1 MSTPARRPKRQPR
14 TLTAQGKT
22 LTIKEWS
29 KLTGLAYSTIYE
41 RRYSKGW
48 TDEEAVRP
56 RAAWFVPKGR
66 KKLPDEYRLREDTRI
81 LRN

>member
-1 MSTPARRPKRQPR
+1 MSTSAHRPKRQLR
-14 TLTAQGKT
+14 TITAQGKT

-41 RRYSKGW
+41 RRYGKGW

-56 RAAWFVPKGR
+56 
-66 KKLPDEYRLREDTRI
+66 
-81 LRN
+81 